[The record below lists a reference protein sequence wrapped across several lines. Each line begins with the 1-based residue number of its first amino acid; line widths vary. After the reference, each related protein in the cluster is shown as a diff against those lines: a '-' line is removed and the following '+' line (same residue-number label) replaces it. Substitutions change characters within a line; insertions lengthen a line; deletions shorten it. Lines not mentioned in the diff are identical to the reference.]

1 MMKSKLLASIQ
12 NVDTYMG
19 QTREICERIGDR
31 ELADALDSY
40 DASMTHFCNIPDLYM
55 TM

>member
-12 NVDTYMG
+12 NVDTYMA
-19 QTREICERIGDR
+19 QTREICERIEDR
-31 ELADALDSY
+31 ELADALEPY